1 MCALIALCHRADVG
15 VVGEVGPRRVDVARG
30 VLRVGDDGALRHRF
44 DGGGLVRL
52 KAVEEA
58 RLVGIRAIAVVVHD
72 IAVLGRVA
80 AEPFHLSGLG
90 VGIEPRAHI
99 AVPPVVGAVF
109 APVAVAPVRA
119 AVGILAGPRVIGH
132 IVAQHPVREHQ
143 RAVFVHADAAPQ
155 NRLAVVAAQPDVIA
169 QLNALLRAR
178 GPDRQREQAQHQDDG
193 KEQSHHSAAFLVL
206 LVLHVLSPFRSD
218 FAFVD
223 RFGNITS
230 CNDTGR
236 SRSGRG
242 CRCRWARTFHCP
254 HRR

>member
-1 MCALIALCHRADVG
+1 MCALIAVRHRADIG
-15 VVGEVGPRRVDVARG
+15 VVGEVGSRRVDVARG
-30 VLRVGDDGALRHRF
+30 VLRMGNDGALRHRL
-44 DGGGLVRL
+44 DGGGLVPR

-58 RLVGIRAIAVVVHD
+58 RLAVIRAATHD

-80 AEPFHLSGLG
+80 AEPFHLSGPG
-90 VGIEPRAHI
+90 IGIEPRAHI

-109 APVAVAPVRA
+109 APVAAAPVRA

-155 NRLAVVAAQPDVIA
+155 NRSVFVAAQLNVIA
-169 QLNALLRAR
+169 QLNARLHVC
-178 GPDRQREQAQHQDDG
+178 GPDRQREQAQQQDDG
-193 KEQSHHSAAFLVL
+193 KEQSHHSAASLVL
-206 LVLHVLSPFRSD
+206 LVPHVLSPFRSD

>member
-58 RLVGIRAIAVVVHD
+58 RLAVIRAAAHD

-80 AEPFHLSGLG
+80 AEPFHLSGFG

-99 AVPPVVGAVF
+99 AVAPVVGAVF
-109 APVAVAPVRA
+109 APVAAAPVRA

-169 QLNALLRAR
+169 QLNARLRAR
-178 GPDRQREQAQHQDDG
+178 GPDRQREQAERQDSG
-193 KEQSHHSAAFLVL
+193 KEQSHHSAAFLVF
-206 LVLHVLSPFRSD
+206 HVLSPFR
-218 FAFVD
+218 
-223 RFGNITS
+223 
-230 CNDTGR
+230 
-236 SRSGRG
+236 
-242 CRCRWARTFHCP
+242 
-254 HRR
+254 